1 MIKEQHGMLME
12 QLKAIEE
19 LLMGPQIVKEEL
31 FQTEESSRERVK
43 KYQSIKLQKF
53 KIVPSFEG
61 DWKDWPQFRKQFK
74 F

>member
-1 MIKEQHGMLME
+1 MLME

-31 FQTEESSRERVK
+31 FQTEESSRERFR
-43 KYQSIKLQKF
+43 KYQSVKLQKF
-53 KIVPSFEG
+53 TIGLSFEG
-61 DWKDWPQFRKQFK
+61 DWKDWPRFRKQFK